1 MNFTK
6 SIATRIIGLAL
17 IASAGQVLAADI
29 YSDPNTHPGAD
40 VLRLVRKGVSEP
52 LASIYSDP
60 NTHPG
65 ADVLR
70 LDRKG
75 VSEPLAS
82 IYSDPNTH
90 PGK

>member
-65 ADVLR
+65 
-70 LDRKG
+70 K
-75 VSEPLAS
+75 
-82 IYSDPNTH
+82 
-90 PGK
+90 